1 MPKVNPKIMRWARE
15 TMGLTPEQATTKL
28 SLRDA
33 KGVPAV
39 DRLAA
44 LEAGEIEPTRPMLV
58 KMAKQYRRPLLTFYL
73 SDRPRRG
80 DRGQDFRTLP
90 ENRSMTADSLLDALI
105 RNVSAR
111 QSMVRAVLEDEDDVE
126 PLAFVGCMEMADGV
140 PAIQS
145 SIRSTIGVS
154 LGDFRNQPSPE
165 RAFTLLRSGVESA
178 GVFVLLMS
186 NLGSY
191 HTSIDLEAYRGFTIS
206 DDIAPFVIINDQD
219 SPAAWSFTLLHELT
233 HVWLGQTGV
242 GGARAGQVIE
252 QFCNDVASHFL
263 LPTEE
268 IAQVNVEDSTDIMES
283 ELRVSDF
290 ARQRNLSSSM
300 VAYKLYRFGKIGED
314 TWIQLSEAYRTMWLD
329 QRSERRRRARDQ
341 EKKGGPDYHVVR
353 RHRVGPAL
361 ISLVHRTMADGSMT
375 TLQAGRVLGVS
386 AKNVEPLLKI
396 GDSSTGRQIGI

>member
-1 MPKVNPKIMRWARE
+1 MPKVNPEIMRWARE

-28 SLRDA
+28 SIRDA
-33 KGVPAV
+33 KGVTAV

-58 KMAKQYRRPLLTFYL
+58 KMAKHYRRPLLTFYL
-73 SDRPRRG
+73 SVPPRRG

-90 ENRSMTADSLLDALI
+90 ENHSTTADSLLDALI

-126 PLAFVGCMEMADGV
+126 SLAFVGCMEIADGV
-140 PAIQS
+140 SAIQS

-191 HTSIDLEAYRGFTIS
+191 HTSIDLEAYRGFTLS

-219 SPAAWSFTLLHELT
+219 STAAWSFTLLHELT

-268 IAQVNVEDSTDIMES
+268 IAQLNVEDSTDIMES

-290 ARQRNLSSSM
+290 AKQRNLSSSM

-314 TWIQLSEAYRTMWLD
+314 TWIQLSEAYRNMWLD
-329 QRSERRRRARDQ
+329 QRSERRRRASTQ
-341 EKKGGPDYHVVR
+341 EGGPDYHVVR

-396 GDSSTGRQIGI
+396 GDSRAGR

>member
-1 MPKVNPKIMRWARE
+1 MPKVNPEILRWARE
-15 TMGLTPEQATTKL
+15 TMSLTPEQATTKL
-28 SLRDA
+28 GLRDA
-33 KGVPAV
+33 KGVTAT

-73 SDRPRRG
+73 LDPPRRG

-90 ENRSMTADSLLDALI
+90 EHHSMTADSLLDALI

-140 PAIQS
+140 SATQS

-191 HTSIDLEAYRGFTIS
+191 HTSIDLEAYRGFTLS

-219 SPAAWSFTLLHELT
+219 STSAWSFTLLHELT

-268 IAQVNVEDSTDIMES
+268 ITQLNVEESTDIKDS

-314 TWIQLSEAYRTMWLD
+314 TWIQLSEAYRNMWLD
-329 QRSERRRRARDQ
+329 QRSERRRRARAQ
-341 EKKGGPDYHVVR
+341 EGGPDYHVVR

-361 ISLVHRTMADGSMT
+361 ISLVHRTMADGSKT

-386 AKNVEPLLKI
+386 AKNVQPLLKI
-396 GDSSTGRQIGI
+396 GDSSAGR

>member
-1 MPKVNPKIMRWARE
+1 M
-15 TMGLTPEQATTKL
+15 
-28 SLRDA
+28 
-33 KGVPAV
+33 
-39 DRLAA
+39 
-44 LEAGEIEPTRPMLV
+44 

-73 SDRPRRG
+73 PDPPRRG

-90 ENRSMTADSLLDALI
+90 ENHSMTADSLLDALI

-140 PAIQS
+140 SAIQS

-191 HTSIDLEAYRGFTIS
+191 HTSIDLEAYRGFTLS

-219 SPAAWSFTLLHELT
+219 STSAWSFTLLHELT

-268 IAQVNVEDSTDIMES
+268 ITQLNVEESTDIKDS

-290 ARQRNLSSSM
+290 ARQRNLSSM
-300 VAYKLYRFGKIGED
+300 RWYPKTR
-314 TWIQLSEAYRTMWLD
+314 QL
-329 QRSERRRRARDQ
+329 
-341 EKKGGPDYHVVR
+341 
-353 RHRVGPAL
+353 
-361 ISLVHRTMADGSMT
+361 
-375 TLQAGRVLGVS
+375 
-386 AKNVEPLLKI
+386 AKRE
-396 GDSSTGRQIGI
+396 SSS

>member
-1 MPKVNPKIMRWARE
+1 MPKVNPEILRWARE
-15 TMGLTPEQATTKL
+15 TMSLTPEQATTKL
-28 SLRDA
+28 GLRDA
-33 KGVPAV
+33 KGVTAA

-44 LEAGEIEPTRPMLV
+44 LEAGEIEPTRPILV

-73 SDRPRRG
+73 PDPPRRG
-80 DRGQDFRTLP
+80 DQGQDFRTLP
-90 ENRSMTADSLLDALI
+90 ENHSMTADSLLDALI

-140 PAIQS
+140 SAIQS

-165 RAFTLLRSGVESA
+165 RAFTLLRSGVESV

-191 HTSIDLEAYRGFTIS
+191 HTSIDLEAYRGFTLS

-219 SPAAWSFTLLHELT
+219 STSAWSFTLLHELT

-252 QFCNDVASHFL
+252 QFCNDVASHYL

-268 IAQVNVEDSTDIMES
+268 ITQLNVEESTDIKDS

-314 TWIQLSEAYRTMWLD
+314 TWIQLSEAYRNMWLD
-329 QRSERRRRARDQ
+329 QRSERRRRARAQ
-341 EKKGGPDYHVVR
+341 EGGPDYHVVR

-386 AKNVEPLLKI
+386 AKNVQPLLKI
-396 GDSSTGRQIGI
+396 GDSSAGR

>member
-1 MPKVNPKIMRWARE
+1 MPKVNPEILRWARE
-15 TMGLTPEQATTKL
+15 TMSLTPEQATTKL
-28 SLRDA
+28 GLRDA
-33 KGVPAV
+33 KGVTAA

-44 LEAGEIEPTRPMLV
+44 LEAGEIEPTRPILV

-73 SDRPRRG
+73 PDPPRRG

-90 ENRSMTADSLLDALI
+90 ENHSMTADSLLDALI

-140 PAIQS
+140 SAIQS

-191 HTSIDLEAYRGFTIS
+191 HTSIDLEAYRGFTLS

-219 SPAAWSFTLLHELT
+219 STSAWSFTLLHELT

-252 QFCNDVASHFL
+252 QFCDDVASHFL

-268 IAQVNVEDSTDIMES
+268 ITQLNVEESTDIKDS

-314 TWIQLSEAYRTMWLD
+314 TWIQLSEAYRNMWLD
-329 QRSERRRRARDQ
+329 QRSERRRRARAQ
-341 EKKGGPDYHVVR
+341 EGGPDYHVVR

-386 AKNVEPLLKI
+386 AKNVQPLLTI
-396 GDSSTGRQIGI
+396 GDSSA